1 MWLSGNA
8 KRQTVKSGLS
18 GGRVEAGMSLRSTFT
33 HWEHADSWKVERE
46 TLRELGVLDEPGE
59 PDVICQGGNGNEQE

>member
-1 MWLSGNA
+1 
-8 KRQTVKSGLS
+8 
-18 GGRVEAGMSLRSTFT
+18 MSLRSTFT